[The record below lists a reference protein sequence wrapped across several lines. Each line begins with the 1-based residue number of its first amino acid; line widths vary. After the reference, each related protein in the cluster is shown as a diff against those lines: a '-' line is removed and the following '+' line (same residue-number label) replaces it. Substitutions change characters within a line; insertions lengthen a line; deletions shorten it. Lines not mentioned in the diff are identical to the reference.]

1 MPMLQLLT
9 FGGLTLQQDGQNIT
23 GAATQRRQ
31 LALLALL
38 AVAGDDGMSREK
50 LLAYLW
56 PERDTDRA
64 RHTLN
69 QLLYMQRRLAN
80 DPEVFQGRKT
90 LRIYPE
96 LIEADVRLF
105 LAALEAGDPATAAS
119 VYRGP
124 FLDGF
129 FLDNAPA
136 FEEWVT
142 EWRQRFARRYLDAVD
157 ELARRAETAG
167 EYDVSL
173 EWRRRAAAVDPLDPR
188 LVQAHAEAF
197 LQCGNRAGALRVL
210 AAHRERLHGELGI
223 EPEAE
228 LRQMEDRVRDGAGR
242 RVS

>member
-1 MPMLQLLT
+1 MLQLRT
-9 FGGLTLQQDGQNIT
+9 FGGLTLQQDGENIT
-23 GAATQRRQ
+23 GIATQRRQ

-56 PERDTDRA
+56 PEKDTERA

-69 QLLYMQRRLAN
+69 QLLYMQRRLTE

-96 LIEADVRLF
+96 LIETDVRAF
-105 LAALEAGDPATAAS
+105 REALDRDDSAGAVAL
-119 VYRGP
+119 YRGP

-136 FEEWVT
+136 FEEWAT
-142 EWRQRFARRYLDAVD
+142 EWRHRFARRYLDAVD
-157 ELARRAETAG
+157 ELAGRAESAG
-167 EYDVSL
+167 EHDVAL
-173 EWRRRAAAVDPLDPR
+173 EWRRRAAAVDPLDPG
-188 LVQAHAEAF
+188 LVRAHAEAF

-210 AAHRERLHGELGI
+210 TAHRERLHDELGI
-223 EPEAE
+223 EPELE
-228 LRQMEDRVRDGAGR
+228 LRQMEDRIRNGPVRRA
-242 RVS
+242 S